1 LTFLEHLESFM
12 ANTTDALTK
21 VRPIHFVRQLQLY
34 LVLVTL
40 TMVTYFLASPY
51 LGQEKTDMG
60 DESSLAVGNVSPETI
75 ISNKEIIYDDLDKTK
90 LKRAEAYKSASL
102 VFERDYSV
110 LISQIQ
116 NYIDEDFENLKVIA
130 SDGTNNKN
138 FGFLVYKN
146 IRWKFRSR
154 EDLDFFLQYPRKDK
168 LRELVQKGTNLIFS
182 SYCIM
187 KDVSPDVMNS
197 LGTGVHVINKGAK
210 ENTFDS
216 SHVFPRTA
224 IYQNKKVQEQLSKLL
239 DEKLT
244 GIDANTLTI
253 TKRMILSTYI
263 YSFPAC
269 TYKPE
274 ETEQEKQKEVSKVSI
289 VKSKIAKNEVI
300 VKKGELVT
308 PEIRSKL
315 ELLNEH
321 NSRANI
327 NSILSILIVQ
337 IILVSII
344 IVFLI
349 KYDPK
354 RLNDVSSNVI
364 LFSTIWI
371 LTLYT
376 FVVSKFFYHP
386 DNNFESIYYFGIFIP
401 IGMICMLIA
410 FIFDEQLSIALGF
423 YLSFFVFLSSQNNAT
438 SFIIAFSTTVV
449 ASMYGSRIR
458 KRIDFIKSGI
468 YIAGVQILVATSG
481 YLIDSRQYWV
491 TTSSG
496 SFFSDIAR
504 SNIFKIYISCIVN
517 GFACALMTQFLL
529 PVYEYIFNIPTRFKL
544 QELADTGHPLLQALL
559 TKAPSTY
566 THTFMV
572 AALSERAA
580 QNLGL
585 DWLLVRVGVYF
596 HDIGK
601 IPNAGFFVENQHLI
615 PKKENIDKNNPGL
628 AAKIVIDHV
637 IDGIEMA
644 KKARLPREIIS
655 FIPEHHGTSTMAFF
669 YHKALADLSPNQR
682 KRIHKKDFMY
692 PGPKPQRKE
701 TAIVMIADSVEAAS
715 RSLDEITPQA
725 LDDLIQK
732 IINIK
737 LAENQLDECGL
748 TLGDLSI
755 VKSSFKEILLSS
767 LHQRPKY
774 PSSEDTKKLENK
786 EDLKKTVDK
795 KLPAKKMRISRERNK
810 S

>member
-1 LTFLEHLESFM
+1 M
-12 ANTTDALTK
+12 
-21 VRPIHFVRQLQLY
+21 
-34 LVLVTL
+34 
-40 TMVTYFLASPY
+40 
-51 LGQEKTDMG
+51 
-60 DESSLAVGNVSPETI
+60 
-75 ISNKEIIYDDLDKTK
+75 
-90 LKRAEAYKSASL
+90 
-102 VFERDYSV
+102 
-110 LISQIQ
+110 
-116 NYIDEDFENLKVIA
+116 
-130 SDGTNNKN
+130 
-138 FGFLVYKN
+138 
-146 IRWKFRSR
+146 
-154 EDLDFFLQYPRKDK
+154 
-168 LRELVQKGTNLIFS
+168 
-182 SYCIM
+182 
-187 KDVSPDVMNS
+187 
-197 LGTGVHVINKGAK
+197 
-210 ENTFDS
+210 
-216 SHVFPRTA
+216 
-224 IYQNKKVQEQLSKLL
+224 
-239 DEKLT
+239 
-244 GIDANTLTI
+244 
-253 TKRMILSTYI
+253 
-263 YSFPAC
+263 
-269 TYKPE
+269 
-274 ETEQEKQKEVSKVSI
+274 
-289 VKSKIAKNEVI
+289 
-300 VKKGELVT
+300 
-308 PEIRSKL
+308 
-315 ELLNEH
+315 
-321 NSRANI
+321 
-327 NSILSILIVQ
+327 
-337 IILVSII
+337 
-344 IVFLI
+344 
-349 KYDPK
+349 
-354 RLNDVSSNVI
+354 
-364 LFSTIWI
+364 
-371 LTLYT
+371 
-376 FVVSKFFYHP
+376 
-386 DNNFESIYYFGIFIP
+386 
-401 IGMICMLIA
+401 
-410 FIFDEQLSIALGF
+410 
-423 YLSFFVFLSSQNNAT
+423 
-438 SFIIAFSTTVV
+438 
-449 ASMYGSRIR
+449 
-458 KRIDFIKSGI
+458 
-468 YIAGVQILVATSG
+468 
-481 YLIDSRQYWV
+481 
-491 TTSSG
+491 
-496 SFFSDIAR
+496 
-504 SNIFKIYISCIVN
+504 
-517 GFACALMTQFLL
+517 
-529 PVYEYIFNIPTRFKL
+529 YIFNIPTRFKL

-786 EDLKKTVDK
+786 EDLKKTVDT

>member
-1 LTFLEHLESFM
+1 M
-12 ANTTDALTK
+12 
-21 VRPIHFVRQLQLY
+21 
-34 LVLVTL
+34 
-40 TMVTYFLASPY
+40 
-51 LGQEKTDMG
+51 
-60 DESSLAVGNVSPETI
+60 
-75 ISNKEIIYDDLDKTK
+75 
-90 LKRAEAYKSASL
+90 
-102 VFERDYSV
+102 
-110 LISQIQ
+110 
-116 NYIDEDFENLKVIA
+116 
-130 SDGTNNKN
+130 
-138 FGFLVYKN
+138 
-146 IRWKFRSR
+146 
-154 EDLDFFLQYPRKDK
+154 
-168 LRELVQKGTNLIFS
+168 
-182 SYCIM
+182 
-187 KDVSPDVMNS
+187 
-197 LGTGVHVINKGAK
+197 
-210 ENTFDS
+210 
-216 SHVFPRTA
+216 
-224 IYQNKKVQEQLSKLL
+224 
-239 DEKLT
+239 
-244 GIDANTLTI
+244 
-253 TKRMILSTYI
+253 
-263 YSFPAC
+263 
-269 TYKPE
+269 
-274 ETEQEKQKEVSKVSI
+274 
-289 VKSKIAKNEVI
+289 
-300 VKKGELVT
+300 
-308 PEIRSKL
+308 
-315 ELLNEH
+315 
-321 NSRANI
+321 
-327 NSILSILIVQ
+327 
-337 IILVSII
+337 
-344 IVFLI
+344 
-349 KYDPK
+349 
-354 RLNDVSSNVI
+354 
-364 LFSTIWI
+364 
-371 LTLYT
+371 
-376 FVVSKFFYHP
+376 
-386 DNNFESIYYFGIFIP
+386 
-401 IGMICMLIA
+401 
-410 FIFDEQLSIALGF
+410 
-423 YLSFFVFLSSQNNAT
+423 
-438 SFIIAFSTTVV
+438 
-449 ASMYGSRIR
+449 
-458 KRIDFIKSGI
+458 
-468 YIAGVQILVATSG
+468 QILVATSG

-786 EDLKKTVDK
+786 EDIRKPVDK
-795 KLPAKKMRISRERNK
+795 KVLAKKMRISKDRK
-810 S
+810 